1 MYSTVRQQ
9 GVALSEVADRLALLR
24 RLCDQVVEQCL
35 NPHPPKPDSLTLCNV
50 IEVIEEARA
59 RMPARRPRRSR

>member
-1 MYSTVRQQ
+1 MT
-9 GVALSEVADRLALLR
+9 GVPADRLAPLLR

-35 NPHPPKPDSLTLCNV
+35 NPHPHPPKPDSLTLCNV
-50 IEVIEEARA
+50 LEVIEEARA